1 MGNMKRRKKKKNSDI
16 LGYHQAG
23 NWSLVSSLSKEP
35 EKSIQIGRRGSFTK
49 SMKPSFFTPLKAEWD
64 KKKNKN
70 TKAMTTAATTKPRK
84 RNKLCSEYYRNIGG
98 KVFLETCRFCL
109 EWDQV
114 NHDSVLAEPWKP
126 PRMEI
131 AIAPRWPVPVLHRFP
146 VKAFLLMLNLNPSS
160 LLS

>member
-1 MGNMKRRKKKKNSDI
+1 MIFLAIIRQETGLWCLLYPRNLKNPSRLDAE
-16 LGYHQAG
+16 G
-23 NWSLVSSLSKEP
+23 VSLSP
-35 EKSIQIGRRGSFTK
+35 WSQAFS
-49 SMKPSFFTPLKAEWD
+49 PLWRQSGIK

-84 RNKLCSEYYRNIGG
+84 RNKLCSKYYRNIGG

-126 PRMEI
+126 PRIEI
-131 AIAPRWPVPVLHRFP
+131 AIAPRWPVPVLHHFP